1 MTPRETTKCFLRRM
15 SYFPRCPR
23 CCMGVAPVVVFVF
36 SDQNVW
42 AVCALNVCLC
52 APPGLQM
59 AVKVTKSFTNNT
71 TVLRAPLPDPIAS
84 TTILLGLNLG
94 SHCRWWR
101 CVGSVPPSS
110 LGFFAHIHGC
120 HMAAPVGQFLFL
132 FLFVRAQSKTKL
144 HTPEQK
150 VTSLM
155 STLISNS
162 MKSSGLPTLPH
173 CPRGDWS
180 NPVACM
186 QKCAQEYLVQKEY
199 V

>member
-71 TVLRAPLPDPIAS
+71 TVLRAPPPDPIAS
-84 TTILLGLNLG
+84 TTIPTRPKPWFPLPLVEVCWVCASLLLGLFRSHPWLSHG
-94 SHCRWWR
+94 STCGAVSFSFSF
-101 CVGSVPPSS
+101 CEGS
-110 LGFFAHIHGC
+110 I
-120 HMAAPVGQFLFL
+120 
-132 FLFVRAQSKTKL
+132 K
-144 HTPEQK
+144 
-150 VTSLM
+150 
-155 STLISNS
+155 N
-162 MKSSGLPTLPH
+162 
-173 CPRGDWS
+173 
-180 NPVACM
+180 
-186 QKCAQEYLVQKEY
+186 
-199 V
+199 